1 MWLHFLD
8 SNLNTDKRLFT
19 PGPLICSASIK
30 AAMMRDLGSRDIEFI
45 ETVQLIR
52 DELLKVADVDS
63 ESWTTVPMQGS
74 GTFAV
79 EAVFQTATPRKN
91 GKVIN
96 RVATI
101 MTKLQDS
108 NLHFRTSRPWLLVTF
123 RPKKSNL
130 AQKPRSRE
138 VPEES
143 LHIPLRDY

>member
-1 MWLHFLD
+1 
-8 SNLNTDKRLFT
+8 
-19 PGPLICSASIK
+19 
-30 AAMMRDLGSRDIEFI
+30 MMRDLGSRDIEFI

-52 DELLKVADVDS
+52 DELLKVADVDK

-91 GKVIN
+91 GRVIN

-108 NLHFRTSRPWLLVTF
+108 NSPIA
-123 RPKKSNL
+123 KI
-130 AQKPRSRE
+130 A
-138 VPEES
+138 
-143 LHIPLRDY
+143 